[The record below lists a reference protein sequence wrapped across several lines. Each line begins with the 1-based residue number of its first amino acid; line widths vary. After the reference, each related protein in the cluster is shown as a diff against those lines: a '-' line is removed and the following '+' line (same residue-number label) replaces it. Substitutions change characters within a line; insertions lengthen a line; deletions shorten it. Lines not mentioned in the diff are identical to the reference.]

1 MWLNI
6 ENVIFHR
13 HVGQSSAFT
22 LSASPAGKTISILLP
37 EGGHS
42 KGKCLG
48 NSFGTKGGAWV
59 CALGFTPAA
68 AMASHGS
75 IVSLP
80 TLRTLL
86 CIPYTTVWSGARSA
100 MAAPRDTGTSCWG
113 KAGGG
118 CSLLAVSSHG
128 YSQWGNVA
136 LQAFIPFTAF
146 ELFCLLLDISW
157 WLCCSWELMP
167 WYRWSS
173 KPGGWD
179 ICVLSSSQFH
189 SSWWSVVCML
199 KC

>member
-1 MWLNI
+1 M
-6 ENVIFHR
+6 
-13 HVGQSSAFT
+13 GQSSAFT
-22 LSASPAGKTISILLP
+22 LSASPVGKTISILLP

-59 CALGFTPAA
+59 CALGFTPAD
-68 AMASHGS
+68 AMASHDS

-86 CIPYTTVWSGARSA
+86 CIPCTTVWSGARSA
-100 MAAPRDTGTSCWG
+100 MAAPRDSGTSCWG

-189 SSWWSVVCML
+189 SSWCSVVCML